1 LTSAPPAKVQTG
13 IPGLD
18 ALLGGGF
25 PEGKVV
31 LLVGEPGTGKT
42 VFASQFLMWGLET
55 KQRAIFVGMNELKS
69 RYLSE
74 MKGLRIDFSSHEKDG
89 RFSFVDAT
97 SIRRIPEQ
105 ASVGRIPVGGRELGL
120 VNLVDTIQEAVAKS
134 HPSRIAV
141 DSISDLIFRF
151 PSMEERRP
159 AVLDIVEA
167 LQETGATCLITGEI
181 TSTGPD
187 RDLQPEEYLSE
198 GVIQLKTLA
207 KGVRSI
213 QVLKM
218 RGSKVDTKPRPYVIT
233 DSGLQVLATEEIY

>member
-1 LTSAPPAKVQTG
+1 LIAAPPAKIQTG

-42 VFASQFLMWGLET
+42 IFASQFLKWGLEK
-55 KQRAIFVGMNELKS
+55 KQRAIFVGMNERKE

-74 MKGLRIDFSSHEKDG
+74 MKGLQIDFTTQEKDG
-89 RFSFVDAT
+89 SFSFVEAT
-97 SIRRIPEQ
+97 GIRRIPEQ
-105 ASVGRIPVGGRELGL
+105 ARVGRIPVGGRELGL
-120 VNLVDTIQEAVAKS
+120 VNLVDTIQEAVAKD
-134 HPSRIAV
+134 HPSRIVV

-151 PSMEERRP
+151 PRMEERRP
-159 AVLDIVEA
+159 VVLDIVEA
-167 LQETGATCLITGEI
+167 LQETGATCLITSEI

-198 GVIQLKTLA
+198 GVIQLKTLP

-213 QVLKM
+213 QILKM
-218 RGSKVDTKPRPYVIT
+218 RGSKIDTKPRPYVIS
-233 DSGLQVLATEEIY
+233 DAGVQVLSAEEIY